1 MFPSDFNPTFAYST
15 NESVTINGKNYT
27 SLQNGNTGH
36 APDKT
41 PAFWK
46 VSGVAPAPNAKFP
59 AGDPRN
65 VAPNSPGYDARF
77 DPKSPSFDA
86 ALAAKN
92 PGGNPNT
99 NLPSG
104 VGNAHNASI
113 NPATQAGY
121 GLDDRGVKHAPEG
134 RNVVA
139 GSGSAVY
146 DARFD
151 SKSPKYDAAFAAKF
165 QAGRHN
171 PDGYAAPYSEPK
183 PRREITEQEKA
194 ELEVRKA
201 AYLKRFSEGA

>member
-1 MFPSDFNPTFAYST
+1 MFPSDFNPAFSYST
-15 NESVTINGKNYT
+15 NESVTINGKSYT

-46 VSGVAPAPNAKFP
+46 VSDVVPAKGVA
-59 AGDPRN
+59 
-65 VAPNSPGYDARF
+65 GYDARF

-151 SKSPKYDAAFAAKF
+151 SKSP
-165 QAGRHN
+165 
-171 PDGYAAPYSEPK
+171 
-183 PRREITEQEKA
+183 
-194 ELEVRKA
+194 
-201 AYLKRFSEGA
+201 

>member
-121 GLDDRGVKHAPEG
+121 GLDDRGVKHNPEG
-134 RNVVA
+134 RNVIA
-139 GSGSAVY
+139 GTPGY

-151 SKSPKYDAAFAAKF
+151 PKSPNFDSAFAAKYP
-165 QAGRHN
+165 AGNFRDARFDPRNPRHN
-171 PDGYAAPYSEPK
+171 PDGYAAPYSEPQ
-183 PRREITEQEKA
+183 PRREITKNEKA
-194 ELEVRKA
+194 
-201 AYLKRFSEGA
+201 